1 MTTDRRASARVS
13 GRESVEDIQQ
23 THASLE
29 RARKAAVDFSEKLPG
44 IRSRHAGHWIVFRN
58 GRVAFKKVSFGEA
71 SDELKRRGWDKSEII
86 IEFIDREPMA
96 IIL

>member
-1 MTTDRRASARVS
+1 M
-13 GRESVEDIQQ
+13 
-23 THASLE
+23 
-29 RARKAAVDFSEKLPG
+29 
-44 IRSRHAGHWIVFRN
+44 FRN

-96 IIL
+96 MIL